1 MDSVFVPI
9 VIFFGLLVLALWIE
23 YFVPKKPS
31 SQLSKRKAAKKLEE
45 DDEFRIDPD
54 SVPEFKSSWRNT
66 R

>member
-31 SQLSKRKAAKKLEE
+31 SKLSKRKAAKKLEE